1 MSLTL
6 SIQFLT
12 GRYHATPWDHQVNEG
27 VVEWP
32 PSPWRILRSLVSAY
46 YRLPEQPERDRVCRL
61 LTQLADHPPKYKL
74 PETTAAHTR
83 HYMPI
88 WKEGKATTTKVIDTF
103 LLLPGGAL
111 SPEATVQVVW
121 QTVQL
126 SPQDMQLLQQLC
138 AQVSYLGRAE
148 SWVEMSIS
156 EDVPQ
161 CNAAPSTSDAIV
173 LKDSPETNA
182 PNTEQVKVLVPL
194 SSEGL
199 RGFQR
204 ALMALPVPKNKK
216 TRWRIP
222 NDIMEA
228 LELDIGDLH
237 RQGWN
242 GIPGTDWMIYT
253 LSQSK
258 SPIRRQSSV
267 FATPNFARYVIE
279 VKNPALLPD
288 FTAAVSIG
296 ERFRQAL
303 MSQSRQ
309 LSESGEP
316 DPVFS
321 GRDEDG
327 NPTTANHKHAW
338 YLSEPVNGKIAYVT
352 IYARQGFS
360 DHACAALKNLTRLWD
375 KKGIL
380 QVSLMMLKRIE
391 RYQGESLP
399 QGQDSQRSPLES
411 PFVGTGKVW
420 CNITPVVLPRHSKVY
435 RNGKPQYDPG
445 TGLQRDCPEDQIR
458 KLLKHL
464 EFPYEPEHVEVLEV
478 PEKSSQP
485 FRLQRY
491 LGEGAKARDQ
501 RYWFELKFN
510 DVQNGPLALGYAAH
524 FGLGAF
530 VPYSMCHK

>member
-61 LTQLADHPPKYKL
+61 LTQLADHPPSYKL

-103 LLLPGGAL
+103 LVLPGGAL
-111 SPEATVQVVW
+111 SLEATVQVVW
-121 QTVQL
+121 RTVQL
-126 SPQDMQLLQQLC
+126 SPQEMQLLQQLC
-138 AQVSYLGRAE
+138 DRVSYLGRAE
-148 SWVEMSIS
+148 SWVEISVS

-161 CNAAPSTSDAIV
+161 CNAAPSTSESEIV
-173 LKDSPETNA
+173 LKDA

-199 RGFQR
+199 RGFQS
-204 ALMALPVPKNKK
+204 ALTALPVPKNKK

-222 NDIMEA
+222 GDILEA

-237 RQGWN
+237 RQSWN
-242 GIPGTDWMIYT
+242 GIPGTNWMTYT
-253 LSQSK
+253 LSKSK
-258 SPIRRQSSV
+258 SPTRRQPSV
-267 FATPNFARYVIE
+267 ASPNFARYAIE

-303 MSQSRQ
+303 MSQSQR
-309 LSESGEP
+309 LSTSDTL

-327 NPTTANHKHAW
+327 NPTTANHEHAW
-338 YLSEPVNGKIAYVT
+338 YLSEPMDGRKIARVT
-352 IYARQGFS
+352 VYAKQGFS
-360 DHACAALKNLTRLWD
+360 DRACMALQNLTRLWD

-380 QVSLMMLKRIE
+380 QVSLMTLGNVE
-391 RYQGESLP
+391 RYWEESLAH
-399 QGQDSQRSPLES
+399 GQDSQRTSQES
-411 PFVGTGKVW
+411 PFVGTGKIW
-420 CNITPVVLPRHSKVY
+420 YNITPVVLPRHPKVY
-435 RNGKPQYDPG
+435 RNGKPQYDPV

-464 EFPYEPEHVEVLEV
+464 RFPHEPGQVEVWEV
-478 PEKSSQP
+478 PERSSQP

-491 LGEGAKARDQ
+491 FGE
-501 RYWFELKFN
+501 
-510 DVQNGPLALGYAAH
+510 
-524 FGLGAF
+524 
-530 VPYSMCHK
+530 